1 MVRDR
6 VDNSFRYQFAVYINV
21 MQDMHELGSHEHK
34 RMRYK
39 IALLIGQI
47 INLSALVL
55 QLITIVIE

>member
-21 MQDMHELGSHEHK
+21 MQDMHELGCHEHK